1 MNIDQ
6 LRATQQ
12 HGVYDLLSTLKT
24 VEINPVDVCNRSCSF
39 CPRSDATLY
48 PNTKEKI
55 SLELISKIAN
65 DLKSIH
71 YTGRVSFVGFGEPLL
86 YKSLVD
92 AVKIIADEVDC
103 EWIEINTNADFL
115 TRSVASDLSQAGCTN
130 ITVSMYD
137 SDISQVIQEQLKD
150 IDLELTFKHCYE
162 EKFEVSLINRNDI
175 ISQKL
180 ILNIEK
186 ECYLPFYKMFIDW
199 NGNVLVCCNDWGR
212 QGVVG
217 NLNSSSIEDI
227 WISEEMTQYRMFLK
241 NGDRKGVSPCKY
253 CNINGTRYGEESFK
267 FFNDTML

>member
-6 LRATQQ
+6 LRYTQQ
-12 HGVYDLLSTLKT
+12 HGVHDLLSTLKT
-24 VEINPVDVCNRSCSF
+24 VEINPVDVCNRTCSF
-39 CPRSDATLY
+39 CPRSDTTLY
-48 PNTKEKI
+48 PNTKEKM
-55 SLELISKIAN
+55 SLDLILKIAK
-65 DLKSIH
+65 DLKSID

-86 YKSLVD
+86 YKSLVA
-92 AVKIIADEVDC
+92 AVKIIADQVAC

-115 TRSVASDLSQAGCTN
+115 TRSVATELSLAGCTN

-137 SDISQVIQEQLKD
+137 SDISQLLQEQLKD

-180 ILNIEK
+180 ILNKEK

-199 NGNVLVCCNDWGR
+199 NGDVLVCCNDWGR

-217 NLNSSSIEDI
+217 NLYNDTIEQV
-227 WISEEMTQYRMFLK
+227 WLSEEMTQYRSFLK
-241 NGDRKGVSPCKY
+241 NGDRKSLNPCKY

-267 FFNDTML
+267 FFNDTLL

>member
-6 LRATQQ
+6 LRYTQQ
-12 HGVYDLLSTLKT
+12 YGVHDLLSTLKT
-24 VEINPVDVCNRSCSF
+24 VEINPVDVCNRTCSF
-39 CPRSDATLY
+39 CPRSDTTLY

-55 SLELISKIAN
+55 SLDLILKIAK
-65 DLKSIH
+65 DLKSID

-86 YKSLVD
+86 YKSLVA
-92 AVKIIADEVDC
+92 AVKIIADQVAC

-115 TRSVASDLSQAGCTN
+115 TRAVATELSLAGCTN

-137 SDISQVIQEQLKD
+137 SDISPLLQEQLKD
-150 IDLELTFKHCYE
+150 IDLDLTFKHCYE

-180 ILNIEK
+180 ILNKEK

-199 NGNVLVCCNDWGR
+199 NGDVLVCCNDWGR

-217 NLNSSSIEDI
+217 NLHNASIKEI
-227 WISEEMTQYRMFLK
+227 WLSEEMTQYRSFLK
-241 NGDRKGVSPCKY
+241 NGDRKSLNPCKY

-267 FFNDTML
+267 FFNDTLL